1 MISEARRSAVVEV
14 QTGRLLDYI
23 DVHCRSG
30 EQRGDDQRELPCKHD
45 HVFLRWKTRTN
56 GYWVIARSRPGS
68 QVRYLKSTAYEFY
81 HADAHRKT
89 QHDGKGARRER
100 PNWGLA

>member
-30 EQRGDDQRELPCKHD
+30 EQRGDDQRELPCKHEYFSRRIGSAA
-45 HVFLRWKTRTN
+45 VTR
-56 GYWVIARSRPGS
+56 
-68 QVRYLKSTAYEFY
+68 
-81 HADAHRKT
+81 
-89 QHDGKGARRER
+89 
-100 PNWGLA
+100 